1 MANKYYENAVKAL
14 KKKSSSSSEDA
25 DTRSYPK
32 QQSDRLS
39 AQLLVND
46 IENPLDKDTR
56 NPLEK
61 ALNLTPDQNFIFDA
75 FEILGRPQQALFG
88 AIDEGMRTGDWLGGA
103 IKGLTGEKDTSGGQ
117 ILRGFGIGDDKNGQ
131 ADLFDPS
138 TWGADDVL
146 GFVLDV
152 VADPL
157 DLALIPVTGGASLLA
172 KGASTAGDVAKAVDT
187 AGDVAKAVSNVA
199 DASKAVNNV
208 ANVAQAG
215 NKATKFISPSDLI
228 FNTLGKGAKQGLKLV
243 DNVSGG
249 VVSNAQDYLKGIVGS
264 ANDKVSKTIRE
275 VTGLREGAGN
285 DATRRAISRAT
296 SMINDINTDLPKIR
310 AKYAESAMYSPLV
323 MTDDDI
329 LGNLYDAF
337 ESSKQQNILR
347 YRGAKKG
354 TSKGLEKASDL
365 FYKINGGSGFTAN
378 SKELRDFLTKVRDV
392 LKSEGLEELDDF
404 QSLAT
409 SVKEAITTPLDRN
422 IILDNRTLNQLDN
435 IVSAFPDSLKV
446 NEINDIAKNL
456 TLKRMN
462 PKVRLWDRIKEDFP
476 ETYEKLNTSFEQLSS
491 GIDKDL
497 ARTLKGKDNTVKNII
512 GDFRGLDEA
521 GRVTPRYSN
530 YVRTKVQDDIAQLLS
545 GRDFNISD
553 FTDRKFR
560 AMDTATV
567 NNRLKSMSKNEL
579 GKVFSN
585 LDEDDVSELY
595 EIIQE
600 KGFYDRDFRANIM
613 DVAKNLPSRIANA
626 GVRED
631 IVIGLGLDNTNKQVE
646 ILKQIRDESRKLKK
660 GKVNDVTKANIE
672 ANINKYKKEL
682 NDLYKDS
689 IVRPISKIKNPG
701 YHAVSVDDIKKSF
714 SLSNDKNFDKLL
726 DNIKAISG
734 NNKEVFLDNR
744 VYRMLRLNKESDKS
758 ANLVL
763 DMVDKLN
770 NIFRRNKLLSP
781 GYNIRN
787 ITGNAFNLYVA
798 GVPINEIPTL
808 MGKNTRVYNL
818 ADEAIKRM
826 AKGELLEDMPENIQK
841 AYEKI
846 VRLEQYGFGD
856 LRQIATEIAGTENI
870 SERLLDTAK
879 NPISK
884 AIDTVNRANVNMN
897 IKVDN
902 VSRLSMMEYAEKHPE
917 YLKRMGFD
925 NVGEAISYSL
935 FDPSDL
941 TDVEKNILR
950 KVVPF
955 YTFTKKNLAFQ
966 MKNITKNNTR
976 YRRVMR
982 AIDSAWGDD
991 EEVADYYKSGLAIP
1005 LGYNEDGTRTVFN
1018 ANLPLSDLIE
1028 WTSNPLQRAT
1038 SSLTPLIRAPFEMMT
1053 NQQFFTE
1060 QPISRFKGEQSDL
1073 INRLPFANY
1082 LPDAVDNK
1090 YTEYFLSQSG
1100 VDTPLKTILNL
1111 TDLAGSIAKS
1121 DTQNIPQNMI
1131 NALGVFGTNDPTKVQ
1146 LSREFDELQTLEDYK
1161 DYLTQEGID
1170 LMTVSEFEDTNK
1182 GKILQELQTQIDT
1195 LLGRQPDKAKL
1206 PDWVDKYYSTDP
1218 TDWIK

>member
-1 MANKYYENAVKAL
+1 MAKYYENARKSIR
-14 KKKSSSSSEDA
+14 KKSSSSSNENI

-32 QQSDRLS
+32 QQSDRIS
-39 AQLLVND
+39 AQLLVNG
-46 IENPLDKDTR
+46 IENPLNKDTR
-56 NPLEK
+56 NPIEK

-103 IKGLTGEKDTSGGQ
+103 VKGLTGEKDTSGGQ
-117 ILRGFGIGDDKNGQ
+117 ILRGFGIGDDKNGK
-131 ADLFDPS
+131 ADLSDPS

-146 GFVLDV
+146 GFILDT

-187 AGDVAKAVSNVA
+187 VSDVAKAVDNVA
-199 DASKAVNNV
+199 DV
-208 ANVAQAG
+208 AKAG

-228 FNTLGKGAKQGLKLV
+228 FNTVNKGAKQGLKLA
-243 DNVSGG
+243 DNITGG
-249 VVSNAQDYLKGIVGS
+249 VLSNAQDYLKGIVGS
-264 ANDKVSKTIRE
+264 TNDKVSKTIRE

-296 SMINDINTDLPKIR
+296 STINEVNAELPKIR
-310 AKYAESAMYSPLV
+310 EKYADSLLYGSLTR
-323 MTDDDI
+323 TDDT
-329 LGNLYDAF
+329 LLNNLYEAF

-354 TSKGLEKASDL
+354 TANGLEKASDL
-365 FYKINGGSGFTAN
+365 FYKVKNGSGFTPN
-378 SKELRDFLTKVRDV
+378 SKELRNFLTKVRDV
-392 LKSEGLEELDDF
+392 INSENLGEIEEF
-404 QSLAT
+404 QDLVT
-409 SVKEAITTPLDRN
+409 KVKEAITTPLDRN
-422 IILDNRTLNQLDN
+422 IIMDNRTLNQLDE
-435 IVSAFPDSLKV
+435 IVGAFPDSLSIK
-446 NEINDIAKNL
+446 EINDISKNL
-456 TLKRMN
+456 TLKKMN
-462 PKVRLWDRIKEDFP
+462 PKVRLWNRIKKDFP
-476 ETYEKLNTSFEQLSS
+476 ETYEKLNTSFEQLSK
-491 GIDKDL
+491 GIDDDL
-497 ARTLKGKDNTVKNII
+497 ARTLKNKNNTIKNII
-512 GDFRGLDEA
+512 GDFKGRDEA
-521 GRVTPRYSN
+521 GYLTPKYSN
-530 YVRTKVQDDIAQLLS
+530 YVRTRVQDDIAQLLS

-560 AMDTATV
+560 AMDVSTV
-567 NNRLKSMSKNEL
+567 NKQLKSMSRGEL

-631 IVIGLGLDNTNKQVE
+631 IVIGLGLENTNKQVE
-646 ILKQIRDESRKLKK
+646 LLKQIRNESRNFKK
-660 GKVNDVTKANIE
+660 GKLDDTAKAVANSNI
-672 ANINKYKKEL
+672 AKYKKEL

-701 YHAVSVDDIKKSF
+701 YHAVSIDDIKKSF
-714 SLSNDKNFDKLL
+714 SLSKDKNFDKLL
-726 DNIKAISG
+726 DNIKVISG
-734 NNKEVFLDNR
+734 NDKEVFLDNR
-744 VYRMLRLNKESDKS
+744 VYRMLKLNKESDKS

-808 MGKNTRVYNL
+808 MAKNTRVYNL

-826 AKGELLEDMPENIQK
+826 AKGELLENMPENIQK

-870 SERLLDTAK
+870 GERLLDTAK
-879 NPISK
+879 NPVSK
-884 AIDTVNRANVNMN
+884 AIDAVNRANVNMN

-917 YLKRMGFD
+917 YLKRMDFD

-941 TDVEKNILR
+941 TDTEKNVLR

-991 EEVADYYKSGLAIP
+991 DEVADYYKSGLAIP

-1060 QPISRFKGEQSDL
+1060 RPISSFKGEQSDL
-1073 INRLPFANY
+1073 INRLPFAEY
-1082 LPDAVDNK
+1082 LPNAIDNQ

-1111 TDLAGSIAKS
+1111 TDLAKS
-1121 DTQNIPQNMI
+1121 AINADTQNLSQDAL
-1131 NALGVFGTNDPTKVQ
+1131 NALGVFGVNDPTKVQ

-1170 LMTVSEFEDTNK
+1170 LITVSEFEDTNK
-1182 GKILQELQTQIDT
+1182 GKILQEFQTQIDT
-1195 LLGRQPDKAKL
+1195 LLGRKPDKAKL